1 MMKKYQLFFNGYLQQ
16 WIKPLKRKRQI
27 IVIMR
32 FFFPFKNRFYKFY
45 YDGCLEKKIKLKM
58 RANDGNSFF
67 NGVN

>member
-1 MMKKYQLFFNGYLQQ
+1 MVIATMDKTFEKKEKNYSNYE
-16 WIKPLKRKRQI
+16 I
-27 IVIMR
+27 
-32 FFFPFKNRFYKFY
+32 FFPFKNRFYKFY